1 MEDFLKQL
9 VSEDT
14 PEAWESLRSQMPW
27 NQAGKDDAAIAALDI
42 DSVDIDLD
50 DPEALSQAV
59 SEGKVWMEFYVDPSL
74 TIGSGFIPYI
84 LNCQQI
90 ICLTPDSLPLS
101 SPEVLV
107 AEKAKPAEIEGSAI
121 SFLVV
126 ACPRCHLM
134 STKGDEDIEFEPDED
149 LIDSNCIACQGSGEW
164 EYELL

>member
-9 VSEDT
+9 VNEDT
-14 PEAWESLRSQMPW
+14 PDAWNTLRSQMPW
-27 NQAGKDDAAIAALDI
+27 NQAKKDDAAIAALGI
-42 DSVDIDLD
+42 GSVDIDMD
-50 DPEALSQAV
+50 DSEALKQAL
-59 SEGKVWMEFYVDPSL
+59 SEGKVWMEFYVDPDL
-74 TIGSGFIPYI
+74 TIGSGFNPYI

-90 ICLTPDSLPLS
+90 ICLSLDSLPLS
-101 SPEVLV
+101 SPEVLL
-107 AEKAKPAEIEGSAI
+107 AQESKPADIEGHAI

-134 STKGDEDIEFEPDED
+134 VTKGDEDIEFEPDED